1 VQAVLGKI
9 SGGDGGA
16 DCASVVLVGLKSE
29 DAEDLRAGGEQDL
42 GMAG

>member
-1 VQAVLGKI
+1 MQAVLG
-9 SGGDGGA
+9 GGDGGA

-29 DAEDLRAGGEQDL
+29 DAEELRAGGVQDS